1 MLDPFC
7 GCGTSISVAERLH
20 RKWIGIDITHLAIT
34 LIRHRLFDHFQSE
47 LAPYQVI
54 GDPPDLASAQAL
66 ALEDRYQFQ
75 WWAAGLVDAF
85 PAQDKRKK
93 GADSG
98 IDGIINFVDDMS
110 GAAKKI
116 IVQVKSGHV
125 KVGDIRDLKGV
136 LDREKAAIGCF
147 ITLEE
152 PTAPM
157 RTEAVSAGFYESALK
172 LEGSTAEKFPRIQIL
187 TIAELLGGKKLNFPR
202 HNIATFKQAERKS
215 KVSPQQGGLF

>member
-34 LIRHRLFDHFQSE
+34 LIRHRLFDHFKSDI
-47 LAPYQVI
+47 APYEVI
-54 GDPPDLASAQAL
+54 GDPKDLASAHAL

-75 WWAAGLVDAF
+75 FWAAGLVDAF
-85 PAQDKRKK
+85 PAQGRKKK

-98 IDGIINFVDDMS
+98 IDGVINFVDDLS
-110 GAAKKI
+110 GQAKKI

-125 KVGDIRDLKGV
+125 KAGDIRDLKGV
-136 LDREKAAIGCF
+136 IEREKAAIGAF

-152 PTAPM
+152 PTSPM
-157 RTEAVSAGFYESALK
+157 KTEAVSAGFYESALK
-172 LEGSTAEKFPRIQIL
+172 MEGASSEKFPKIQIL
-187 TIAELLGGKKLNFPR
+187 TIADLLDGKKLEFPR

-215 KVSPQQGGLF
+215 KSKEQQGGLF